1 MLGIES
7 TLNYYAPYVLSLL
20 RIVVALLFVIHGAQK
35 LFGFP
40 TPPDGGK
47 PPLASLYG
55 VAGLLEF
62 FGGLLLTFGFFT
74 RYVAFILSGQMAV
87 AYFTQHAPR
96 GFWPMKNGGESAV
109 FFCFIFFYFVFAG
122 GGPLSIDALLLNH

>member
-20 RIVVALLFVIHGAQK
+20 RIVIALLFVIHGAQK